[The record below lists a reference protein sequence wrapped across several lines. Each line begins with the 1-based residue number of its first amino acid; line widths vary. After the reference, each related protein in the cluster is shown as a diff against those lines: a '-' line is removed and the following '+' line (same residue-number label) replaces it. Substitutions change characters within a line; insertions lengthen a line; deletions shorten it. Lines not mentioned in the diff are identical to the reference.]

1 MDAELKTALDQLSV
15 DMEGKTKVEVKAMLE
30 TFATEYKN
38 EMDAKVATD
47 IKAATEL
54 VTEELKEEIKAVQNH
69 ADKLDVKLQ
78 AKAAQENAP
87 KDVIKALITD
97 NFDEIKTVRKGKS
110 VSLETKTV
118 ANMTLA
124 TALTGDQPRTYSNE
138 VVMFPGQKL
147 NVADL
152 AGAVS
157 ISGGTY
163 TYPVEGPNEGTITT
177 QTEGSDKAQV
187 DFDITMTDLN
197 TDFIAGFCV
206 YSKKMANNLPF
217 LESFLPEALRR
228 DYWTNENRLFSAVLA
243 AAATASSAVITSNNK
258 IQMLIEEIAAL
269 EGSNYSPNYVV
280 VTPADY
286 WDIMITEKST
296 GAGYGLPGVVTLDA
310 GGQLRINGIPILRA
324 NWVLTNKYFVG
335 DFSRVKRVTTMGL
348 AVEFSEH
355 DEDNFR
361 KNNISARVEAQVGLA
376 VEQTAAIIYG
386 DFTAT

>member
-1 MDAELKTALDQLSV
+1 MNDELKNALAELKT
-15 DMEGKTKVEVKAMLE
+15 DMEGKSKTEAKALVDAFEEKFDGAIAEVKAS
-30 TFATEYKN
+30 N
-38 EMDAKVATD
+38 ESNMDDVKD
-47 IKAATEL
+47 GLAAIQDH
-54 VTEELKEEIKAVQNH
+54 V
-69 ADKLDVKLQ
+69 DKLDVKLQ
-78 AKAAQENAP
+78 AKVASDTAH
-87 KDVIKALITD
+87 KDELKGLIVD

-110 VSLETKTV
+110 VSLETKSV

-124 TALTGDQPRTYSNE
+124 TALTGDQPRTFSND
-138 VVMFPGQKL
+138 VVMLPGQKL

-152 AGAVS
+152 AS
-157 ISGGTY
+157 SINISGGTY

-217 LESFLPEALRR
+217 LESYLPEALRR
-228 DYWTNENRLFSAVLA
+228 DYWINENRLFSAVLA
-243 AAATASSAVITSNNK
+243 SAATASSEVITSSNK
-258 IQMLIEEIAAL
+258 IEMLIGEIAAL
-269 EGSNYSPNYVV
+269 EGSNYSPNAIV

-286 WDIMITEKST
+286 WDIMITQKST
-296 GAGYGLPGVVTLDA
+296 GAGYGLPGVVTFD
-310 GGQLRINGIPILRA
+310 GGQLRVNGMPVYRA

-335 DFSRVKRVTTMGL
+335 DFSRVKRVVTMGL

>member
-1 MDAELKTALDQLSV
+1 MENELKDALSQLKT
-15 DMEGKTKVEVKAMLE
+15 DMEGKNKAETKSLVDAFELKFNDAIAEVKNSNESNM
-30 TFATEYKN
+30 TEVK
-38 EMDAKVATD
+38 DSL
-47 IKAATEL
+47 KAIQDH
-54 VTEELKEEIKAVQNH
+54 V
-69 ADKLDVKLQ
+69 DKLDVKLE
-78 AKAAQENAP
+78 AKASQENAP
-87 KDVIKALITD
+87 KDGLKALIQD

-110 VSLETKTV
+110 VAVETKTV

-124 TALTGDQPRTYSNE
+124 TALTGDQPRTFSND
-138 VVMFPGQKL
+138 VVMLPGQKL
-147 NVADL
+147 NVADI
-152 AGAVS
+152 AGSIS

-217 LESFLPEALRR
+217 LESYLPDALRR
-228 DYWTNENRLFSAVLA
+228 DYWKNENRLFSAVLA
-243 AAATASSAVITSNNK
+243 SAATASSEVITSNNK
-258 IQMLIEEIAAL
+258 IQMLIGEIAAL
-269 EGSNYSPNYVV
+269 EGANYSPNYVV

-296 GAGYGLPGVVTLDA
+296 GAGYGLPGAVTLDA